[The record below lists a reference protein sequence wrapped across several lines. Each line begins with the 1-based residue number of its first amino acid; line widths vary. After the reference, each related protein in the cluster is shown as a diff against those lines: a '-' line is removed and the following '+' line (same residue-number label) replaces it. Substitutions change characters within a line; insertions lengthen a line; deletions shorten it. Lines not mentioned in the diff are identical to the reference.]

1 MKRKAG
7 IWVKGKSS
15 FIKQRKQK
23 NYENTTTT
31 ILKYILIRP
40 KKLYLKTLSL
50 SYSMTCFS
58 SSPNMVSRPPFR
70 VSILSNHLVG
80 AEPREGHY
88 NIFCYLYVK

>member
-40 KKLYLKTLSL
+40 KKT
-50 SYSMTCFS
+50 
-58 SSPNMVSRPPFR
+58 
-70 VSILSNHLVG
+70 
-80 AEPREGHY
+80 
-88 NIFCYLYVK
+88 IFKSTVLFHDLFFVVPKHG